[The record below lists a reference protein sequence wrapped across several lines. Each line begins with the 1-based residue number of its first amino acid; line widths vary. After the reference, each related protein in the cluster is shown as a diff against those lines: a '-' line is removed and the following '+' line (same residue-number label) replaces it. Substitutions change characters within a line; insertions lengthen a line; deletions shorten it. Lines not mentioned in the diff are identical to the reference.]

1 VLLRVPRVGNIIFAF
16 LGALIIA
23 AACELPANAGQQSS
37 SSAILQPYVGNLYL
51 MRGLGRTPDL
61 HLNAGSTP
69 ATGQCDAAVSV
80 SSASF
85 TGAAVQLRV
94 EPIGSPQIEQRT
106 TMSCVLPRQIN
117 ISISGFAPH
126 ATGSAITAA
135 VNKFLLSPE
144 AYLTSY
150 GIVLNQSA
158 IPGDPESPVGQSSMI
173 DFAPPRPLLSVYADY
188 SEPVKQSSGG
198 SVVVQALIG
207 RDGRVYSAT
216 VLNGLS
222 DAINDQVLKLYR
234 LWRLKPA
241 HVGDQLVAYQLN
253 LETRFR

>member
-1 VLLRVPRVGNIIFAF
+1 VCV
-16 LGALIIA
+16 GALIVA
-23 AACELPANAGQQSS
+23 SACELPAKAGQQSS
-37 SSAILQPYVGNLYL
+37 SSGTLQSYVGNVYL
-51 MRGLGRTPDL
+51 MRGLGRAPEL
-61 HLNAGSTP
+61 HLKAGSGP

-94 EPIGSPQIEQRT
+94 EPVGSPQIEQRA

-126 ATGSAITAA
+126 ASDTAITAA

-144 AYLTSY
+144 VYLASY
-150 GIVLNQSA
+150 GITLNQPA
-158 IPGDPESPVGQSSMI
+158 ISGDPESPIGQSSMI
-173 DFAPPRPLLSVYADY
+173 DFSPPQPLLSVYADY
-188 SEPVKQSSGG
+188 TDAVKQSSGG

-222 DAINDQVLKLYR
+222 DAVNEQVLKLYR

-241 HVGDQLVAYQLN
+241 HVGEQLVAYQLN